1 MSTTN
6 TKTAT
11 PFYVQFAAAIL
22 EKCAELGLEP
32 QLADTETGFPQNKG
46 YFFVRFGAD
55 ANSPALIV
63 PKGETRISKCDVHID
78 LSGLPGHMP
87 LAKPNGKVIC
97 HFAPDSELIAKHL
110 LPRLVG
116 ASKRPTAFVA
126 KAQQVT
132 ASAAPVKVELNMYS
146 GLEADDSSS
155 EEGEFGQI
163 AE

>member
-1 MSTTN
+1 MSTT
-6 TKTAT
+6 KT

-22 EKCAELGLEP
+22 AKCQELGLEP

-46 YFFVRFGAD
+46 YFFVRFGTD

-63 PKGETRISKCDVHID
+63 PKGESRITKCDVHID
-78 LSGLPGHMP
+78 LSGLPGHLP
-87 LAKPNGKVIC
+87 LAKPNGKVMC
-97 HFAPDSELIAKHL
+97 HYTPDSELIGKHL

-132 ASAAPVKVELNMYS
+132 ASAPPPAAPLKVELNMYS
-146 GLEADDSSS
+146 GLEADDS

-163 AE
+163 